1 MSRAHF
7 PRALSIAAVAVCTA
21 ATISACQT
29 GANAELSDT
38 TLEST
43 NATTTGGSSGPR
55 PTESNETTNRSTA
68 GDDDLSEA
76 YDRVLESAPADSQYA
91 LVDIT
96 SDGDPELLLKTPAE
110 GQESL
115 YDVSVYDTSGTEVP
129 VDGVTTGKF
138 ADGLPGAGGRRY
150 ELAASKDDDG
160 ILFSLR
166 QSMDTEMTMDLW
178 TIDNGAVRKTGQS
191 WTYPVAA
198 PPAPADAN
206 APADLVAKSVDIDW
220 KPLPGATGAATG
232 DTSGGTGPATS
243 GRSKA
248 DYPNFGAGTTNS
260 GQTQTTSDQFA
271 RAVYNAWIDQYIA
284 TGNLDAVVTATS
296 EATGETYDMTCSA
309 MGPNVICTGG
319 NNASV
324 QIYPPAS
331 DPSTLPGGVQ
341 WG

>member
-1 MSRAHF
+1 MLRNNLARMSVVGSLTLVLTTVTACGSGGSGDE
-7 PRALSIAAVAVCTA
+7 PDALASTA
-21 ATISACQT
+21 SATATRDEAQPQPT
-29 GANAELSDT
+29 GASSPGDTQDDNSGELSD
-38 TLEST
+38 
-43 NATTTGGSSGPR
+43 
-55 PTESNETTNRSTA
+55 
-68 GDDDLSEA
+68 A
-76 YDRVLESAPADSQYA
+76 YADVLDAAPAGSQYV
-91 LVDIT
+91 LLDIT
-96 SDGDPELLLKTPAE
+96 ADGDPELLLKTPAE

-115 YDVSVYDTSGTEVP
+115 YDVSVYDTSGTEIP

-150 ELAASKDDDG
+150 ELAVSKDDDG

-166 QSMDTEMTMDLW
+166 QSMDTAMTMDLW
-178 TIDNGAVRKTGQS
+178 TIDNGVVRKTGQS

-198 PPAPADAN
+198 PPAPADTN
-206 APADLVAKSVDIDW
+206 APADLVDKSVDIDW
-220 KPLPGATGAATG
+220 KPLPGATGAATSG
-232 DTSGGTGPATS
+232 VPGGTGAATS

-248 DYPNFGAGTTNS
+248 DYPNFGAGTTNN

-296 EATGETYDMTCSA
+296 EVTGQTYDMTCSSDSS
-309 MGPNVICTGG
+309 ITCTGG

-324 QIYPPAS
+324 HIFPPTP
-331 DPSTLPGGVQ
+331 DPSTLPWQVQ

>member
-1 MSRAHF
+1 MLRNNLARMSVVGSLTLVLTTVTACGSGGSDDE
-7 PRALSIAAVAVCTA
+7 PDALASTA
-21 ATISACQT
+21 SATATQDEAQPQPT
-29 GANAELSDT
+29 GAGSPGDTQDGDSGELSD
-38 TLEST
+38 
-43 NATTTGGSSGPR
+43 
-55 PTESNETTNRSTA
+55 
-68 GDDDLSEA
+68 A
-76 YDRVLESAPADSQYA
+76 YADVLDAAPAGSQYV